1 NYTLLRDL
9 RLFEML
15 DCPIAVGISRKS
27 MVYKPLGLSPDDA
40 LTGTTALH
48 VLALLNGASIL
59 RVHDVKEAVHTIRL
73 LELYR
78 GAGN

>member
-1 NYTLLRDL
+1 
-9 RLFEML
+9 
-15 DCPIAVGISRKS
+15 